1 MAQFEYQ
8 VRTGSGK
15 RLKGKMNASD
25 KAAAMEEL
33 RKRGLKV
40 FSLVE
45 KNNTVLSKEIYI
57 GNPVKSIHF
66 IIYCR
71 QFATLM
77 RAGITIVDATTIL
90 AGQTESKALKSALIQ
105 VSSSLLKG
113 IPFSQAVQEHRK
125 IFPSLFVSMVRA
137 GEETGDLEGTLDRLA
152 MFFEKQHSTRE
163 KVKSALTYPATV
175 AVLAIVSTV
184 YLLWAIVPQFI
195 TMFDSFD
202 AELPAITIAV
212 LALSNSIQHYWYF
225 WGLAILILIAAF
237 FVAKRTEQGAY
248 WIDYMKLKVPVFGKL
263 NQKSSIAQFTR
274 TFSSLYASAVPVLQ
288 SLTIVEDVAG
298 NRVIGQVIRS
308 AGDALRQGRS
318 LSGPLE
324 KSWVFPPLVTQMI
337 AIGEETGALGDMLAK
352 VADFYEM
359 DVDNTVDRLKSLLEP
374 ILITFLAA
382 VVGVIMAAIM
392 LPMFSLYGSVS
403 GG

>member
-25 KAAAMEEL
+25 KSAAMEEL

-57 GNPVKSIHF
+57 GNPVKPIHF

-71 QFATLM
+71 QFATLV
-77 RAGITIVDATTIL
+77 RAGITIVDATNIL
-90 AGQTESKALKSALIQ
+90 AGQTESKALKGALIQ

-113 IPFSQAVQEHRK
+113 IPFSQAVQEHRR

-137 GEETGDLEGTLDRLA
+137 GEETGDLEGTLERLA
-152 MFFEKQHSTRE
+152 VFFEKQHSTRE

-175 AVLAIVSTV
+175 AILAIVATV

-212 LALSNSIQHYWYF
+212 LALSNSIQHYWYL

-237 FVAKRTEQGAY
+237 FIAKRTERGAY

-274 TFSSLYASAVPVLQ
+274 TFSSLYASAVPILQ

-298 NRVIGQVIRS
+298 NRVIGQVIRN
-308 AGDALRQGRS
+308 AGDSLRQGRS
-318 LSGPLE
+318 LAAPLE

-337 AIGEETGALGDMLAK
+337 AIGEETGALGDMLGK

-374 ILITFLAA
+374 LLIVFLAA
-382 VVGVIMAAIM
+382 VVGTIMAAIM
-392 LPMFSLYGSVS
+392 LPMFTLYSS
-403 GG
+403 F

>member
-15 RLKGKMNASD
+15 QLKGKLNASD

-45 KNNTVLSKEIYI
+45 KNNTALSKEIYI

-71 QFATLM
+71 QFATLI

-90 AGQTESKALKSALIQ
+90 AGQTESKALKNALVQ
-105 VSSSLLKG
+105 VASSLLKG
-113 IPFSQAVQEHRK
+113 IPFSQAVQEHKR

-152 MFFEKQHSTRE
+152 VFFEKQHSTRE

-175 AVLAIVSTV
+175 AILAIVSTV

-195 TMFDSFD
+195 TMFDSFN
-202 AELPAITIAV
+202 AKLPTITVVV
-212 LALSNSIQHYWYF
+212 LALSRSIQHGWYF
-225 WGLAILILIAAF
+225 WGLGLLILVVGF
-237 FVAKRTEQGAY
+237 FMAKRTEQGAY
-248 WIDYMKLKVPVFGKL
+248 WIDYAKLKVPVFGKL

-298 NRVIGQVIRS
+298 NKVIAKVIRN
-308 AGDALRQGRS
+308 AGDSLRQGRT
-318 LSGPLE
+318 LAEPLQ
-324 KSWVFPPLVTQMI
+324 KSWVFPPLVTQMVS
-337 AIGEETGALGDMLAK
+337 IGEETGALGDMLGK

-392 LPMFSLYGSVS
+392 LPMFSLYSS
-403 GG
+403 IS

>member
-1 MAQFEYQ
+1 MPQFEYQ
-8 VRTGSGK
+8 VRTGGGK
-15 RLKGKMNASD
+15 QLKGKLNASD

-45 KNNTVLSKEIYI
+45 KNNTVFAKEIYI

-71 QFATLM
+71 QFATLI

-90 AGQTESKALKSALIQ
+90 AGQTESKALKGALIQ

-113 IPFSQAVQEHRK
+113 IPFSQAVQEHKR

-152 MFFEKQHSTRE
+152 VFFEKQHSTRE

-175 AVLAIVSTV
+175 AILALVSTV

-202 AELPAITIAV
+202 AELPAITKVV
-212 LALSNSIQHYWYF
+212 LALSNSIQHGWYF
-225 WGLAILILIAAF
+225 WGLGILVLVVAF
-237 FVAKRTEQGAY
+237 FVAKRTEQGSY

-298 NRVIGQVIRS
+298 NKVIGKVIRS
-308 AGDALRQGRS
+308 AGDSLRQGRS
-318 LSGPLE
+318 LSEPLE
-324 KSWVFPPLVTQMI
+324 KSWVFPPLVTQMV
-337 AIGEETGALGDMLAK
+337 AIGEETGALGDMLGK

-392 LPMFSLYGSVS
+392 LPMFSLYSS
-403 GG
+403 IS